1 MNTVNTFKDRLVD
14 ACNKSTLIPEYNH
27 GQQVTLSKLMSVS
40 QEAVRKWMAGE
51 TRPRPNAVKK
61 LAEILDV
68 EYIWL
73 NMGSDQEQ
81 ISSYREVSKKQDAS
95 LYAFVSFVFEAGGTV
110 AFNRDSNDTSDV
122 TVINDGVIRKY
133 SVYPAVSKTEKG
145 QEFKLTAQSNGVVS
159 VCACKYEDADVCYD
173 FIEVP
178 EAIAAE
184 HAKKG
189 RLYTIN
195 RKEKEI

>member
-1 MNTVNTFKDRLVD
+1 
-14 ACNKSTLIPEYNH
+14 
-27 GQQVTLSKLMSVS
+27 
-40 QEAVRKWMAGE
+40 MAGE
-51 TRPRPNAVKK
+51 TRPRPNAIKK

-81 ISSYREVSKKQDAS
+81 VSSYREVSKKQDAS
-95 LYAFVSFVFEAGGTV
+95 LYAFVSFVFGAGGTV

-122 TVINDGVIRKY
+122 TVINDGVITKY
-133 SVYPAVSKTEKG
+133 SVYSAVSKTEEG
-145 QEFKLTAQSNGVVS
+145 QDFKLTAQSSSVVS

-173 FIEVP
+173 FIEIPV
-178 EAIAAE
+178 AIAAE

-195 RKEKEI
+195 RKEKER